1 MSSFHFRV
9 DGCFNG
15 SAPVQRAAVEGKFQV
30 RSAISGTTLNM
41 LMYGLSVRA
50 GETLVK
56 GKQANPIRVKYD
68 GGIKML
74 VHIKGMGYKSAHNLQ
89 KGSTDE

>member
-1 MSSFHFRV
+1 
-9 DGCFNG
+9 
-15 SAPVQRAAVEGKFQV
+15 
-30 RSAISGTTLNM
+30 M

-74 VHIKGMGYKSAHNLQ
+74 VHIKGMGYKSSHNLQ